1 MLFFTWRSA
10 SGTVVRRMRLPL
22 AVIAVIALGAGA
34 SAFAQTGGGSEQQE
48 PDITAASVL
57 RLTSAQR
64 CVSPSRIT
72 VRAAPPAGV
81 ELELLRV
88 AIEGRLA
95 TRMAGVRGRASI
107 TVQIPR
113 GSSRVRVTARTLGGQ
128 EVHADRNYHACTPS
142 PSRPEPPVTGPI
154 SRGGG
159 ED

>member
-1 MLFFTWRSA
+1 MFFTWRA
-10 SGTVVRRMRLPL
+10 GSGTVMFRMRLPL
-22 AVIAVIALGAGA
+22 ALIALIALGAGA
-34 SAFAQTGGGSEQQE
+34 SAFAQTGGEEQQE
-48 PDITAASVL
+48 PEITAASVL
-57 RLTSAQR
+57 RLTSAQD

-88 AIEGRLA
+88 AIDGRLA

-107 TVQIPR
+107 TVRIPR
-113 GSSRVRVTARTLGGQ
+113 GLSRVRVTARTLGGQ
-128 EVHADRNYHACTPS
+128 EVHADRNYHACTVS
-142 PSRPEPPVTGPI
+142 PGRPEPPITGPI

>member
-1 MLFFTWRSA
+1 
-10 SGTVVRRMRLPL
+10 MRLPIVLL
-22 AVIAVIALGAGA
+22 ALMMLGAGA
-34 SAFAQTGGGSEQQE
+34 TAFAQTGGSDQQE
-48 PDITAASVL
+48 PEITAASVL
-57 RLTSAQR
+57 RLTSAQG

-95 TRMAGVRGRASI
+95 TRMAGVRGPASV
-107 TVQIPR
+107 TVRIPR
-113 GSSRVRVTARTLGGQ
+113 GSSRVRVTVRTVGGQ
-128 EVHADRNYHACTPS
+128 EVHADRNYHACAPS
-142 PSRPEPPVTGPI
+142 PSRPEPGPI

>member
-1 MLFFTWRSA
+1 
-10 SGTVVRRMRLPL
+10 MRLPL
-22 AVIAVIALGAGA
+22 ALIAVIALGAGA
-34 SAFAQTGGGSEQQE
+34 SAFAQTGGGSAQQE

-57 RLTSAQR
+57 RLTSAQG

-128 EVHADRNYHACTPS
+128 EVHADRNYHACRPS